1 MVDSSNSIGVGLYLG
16 KQICQKYGGD
26 LDFVSQKNE
35 GTTFVF
41 TQELLVLEEE
51 IPNSARQNAM

>member
-26 LDFVSQKNE
+26 LDFVSQRNV
-35 GTTFVF
+35 GTTFAF
-41 TQELLVLEEE
+41 TQELMILEDQ
-51 IPNSARQNAM
+51 IPNSVRKKA